1 MLKDICISCISS
13 SCILLLVPRKSLGVA
28 LDLLALA
35 AFSCACFILLQLHP
49 VKVHNPLI
57 GKRLLFPQFQGC
69 FSPNIFGHIVL
80 ILCNKN
86 MILLYIAWDF
96 DIFWTLD
103 KRRQYGAT
111 FNITSICINIV
122 HKMVRYVPI
131 CKTCETSADMQDMC
145 RYTRIWTTFCRAC
158 WRTLIW
164 KSWLKMGRNIARYAK
179 YVTICHNMLSNGE
192 PQSSVICSN
201 SPVRYVATVHWYESI

>member
-1 MLKDICISCISS
+1 MVSCDRCPLSP
-13 SCILLLVPRKSLGVA
+13 PRRWTRSRTPN
-28 LDLLALA
+28 D
-35 AFSCACFILLQLHP
+35 
-49 VKVHNPLI
+49 